1 MCGLDSFPTDSVPF
15 ILLMRYV
22 KLLSNQREPK
32 DLSSYQQPTYTGTC
46 DEDQELKIKSWS
58 QNLF

>member
-15 ILLMRYV
+15 LLMRHV
-22 KLLSNQREPK
+22 KLLSDQREPK

-46 DEDQELKIKSWS
+46 DEDQEPKMKSWS
-58 QNLF
+58 QILF